1 MVTKGTARFATAKT
15 KGLYPFMHFAVSR
28 AHFQSQISHLLR
40 RILFAQA
47 WMSFLVVV
55 AGQLGVGQNSD
66 DKLCYRNGAGCSL
79 AGLWQRTDHCGHF
92 LNGIHDVPA
101 QPVAKS
107 AKIVRR
113 MSAMLPHFCF
123 AGRASDVEMKQL
135 GVSNAPGFSAMVNQP
150 GRNNTA
156 VFAMPGTSS
165 VRAV

>member
-1 MVTKGTARFATAKT
+1 
-15 KGLYPFMHFAVSR
+15 
-28 AHFQSQISHLLR
+28 
-40 RILFAQA
+40 
-47 WMSFLVVV
+47 
-55 AGQLGVGQNSD
+55 
-66 DKLCYRNGAGCSL
+66 L

-113 MSAMLPHFCF
+113 MSTMLPHIRF
-123 AGRASDVEMKQL
+123 AGRASDAEMMRRP
-135 GVSNAPGFSAMVNQP
+135 VSNAPGFSAMVNQP
-150 GRNNTA
+150 GRNDTA